1 MTLSR
6 IILIASAL
14 VPFSIATGAGKDIR
28 LEIESPMSP
37 PYWAMLER
45 ELLRANSAVV
55 SEFYD
60 TYNDERGYL
69 LHTPRWGTLDGPD
82 DAIETYAEWPLLF
95 LLGGSEDSLDLFK
108 RALEGH
114 LLQYKEL
121 RTENTVLAQ
130 NGAYYKEFITM
141 SDWHHTGEGMQ
152 GFMNLGLCDP
162 SDERFQERIRRFAG
176 FYMAEDPESPN
187 YDPQN
192 RVIRSLWN
200 GSKGP
205 MLRRATRYDWV
216 GDPVSGRFHILHSAG
231 GRQEM
236 LDFGE
241 TYPEMLA
248 HCAEYLHSVGDHPLN
263 LLSTQLAL
271 NAYALANESKYK
283 DWLLEYVNAWK
294 DRTNRNGGNIPTNIG
309 LDGSIG
315 GETEGNWFGG
325 TYGWDF
331 APWSPEYGRVAY
343 RNMFRKG
350 MWPGFGNAL
359 MVTGD
364 QKYVSVLRRQM
375 DNIYAHKKV
384 VHGRV
389 QVPQNYGVKGLKDGP
404 PLFEEVDGELTW
416 KERKVTEPGWYNW
429 TDDLY
434 IPELTDIYMWSMDRG
449 DLERL
454 PLTGWV
460 GFLEGKE
467 PDYPER
473 ILRAQLSELRE
484 RLRIMRRDPTT
495 PDSRLADWAM
505 ILSPVNTLELVK
517 LMMGG
522 YLHGRIWVPHV
533 RVRYF
538 DPLSQRAG
546 IPADV
551 AALVTGMGDSWVD
564 LILVNLSQV
573 KTRELLVQTGA
584 YGEHQC
590 LRVQLD
596 GGSLAVG
603 QRFFKV
609 VLAPGAGGNLRI
621 HMRRYANQ
629 PTLAF
634 PW

>member
-1 MTLSR
+1 
-6 IILIASAL
+6 
-14 VPFSIATGAGKDIR
+14 
-28 LEIESPMSP
+28 MSP
-37 PYWAMLER
+37 PLWAMLER
-45 ELLRANSAVV
+45 ELLRANSAAV
-55 SEFYD
+55 SEFYA

-82 DAIETYAEWPLLF
+82 DAIETYAEWPLLY
-95 LLGGSEDSLDLFK
+95 LLGASDASLELFRK
-108 RALEGH
+108 ALEGH
-114 LLQYKEL
+114 LRQYKEL
-121 RTENTVLAQ
+121 RTEDTVLARE
-130 NGAYYKEFITM
+130 GAYYREFITM

-162 SDERFQERIRRFAG
+162 DDALYQVRIRRFTG
-176 FYMAEDPESPN
+176 LYMGEDPEAPN
-187 YDPQN
+187 YDPKHK
-192 RVIRSLWN
+192 IIPSLWN

-216 GDPVSGRFHILHSAG
+216 GDPVNGSFHILHSAS
-231 GRQEM
+231 GRAEM
-236 LDFGE
+236 LDFAE

-263 LLSTQLAL
+263 LLATQLAL
-271 NAYALANESKYK
+271 NAYALAGERKYR

-294 DRTNRNGGNIPTNIG
+294 ARADQNGGNIPTNIG

-364 QKYVSVLRRQM
+364 QTYVNVLRRQL
-375 DNIYAHKKV
+375 DNIYLQKKV
-384 VHGRV
+384 VDGRV
-389 QVPQNYGVKGLKDGP
+389 MVPQNYGVKGLKSEP
-404 PLFEEVDGELTW
+404 PQFKEVNGELTW
-416 KERKVTEPGWYNW
+416 KERLVTEPGWYNW
-429 TDDLY
+429 SSDLF
-434 IPELTDIYMWSMDRG
+434 IPELTDIYMWSMDRR

-454 PLTGWV
+454 PKTGWI

-473 ILRAQLSELRE
+473 ILREALSSVGE
-484 RLRIMRRDPTT
+484 RMRAIRMDPTT
-495 PDSRLADWAM
+495 PDTRLADWAM
-505 ILSPVNTLELVK
+505 ILSPVTTHELVQ

-538 DPLSQRAG
+538 DPVGRRPG
-546 IPADV
+546 IPSDV
-551 AALVTGMGDSWVD
+551 GALVTAMGDDWVD
-564 LILVNLSQV
+564 LTLVNLNQV
-573 KTRELLVQTGA
+573 QARELLIQTGA
-584 YGEHQC
+584 YGEHHC
-590 LRVQLD
+590 VSVELK
-596 GGSLAVG
+596 GTEWPVG
-603 QRFFKV
+603 DRFFRVK
-609 VLAPGAGGNLRI
+609 LAPGSGGDLRI
-621 HMRRYANQ
+621 RMRRYANQ

-634 PW
+634 PWP